1 MGGNVMTQGLIN
13 DFNPSTQFQKINK
26 TKERLVEAF
35 LNKMFPSDRPQTLSY
50 IQFFHNSSN
59 RTQ

>member
-1 MGGNVMTQGLIN
+1 MTQGLIN
-13 DFNPSTQFQKINK
+13 DFNPSTQFQKINQ